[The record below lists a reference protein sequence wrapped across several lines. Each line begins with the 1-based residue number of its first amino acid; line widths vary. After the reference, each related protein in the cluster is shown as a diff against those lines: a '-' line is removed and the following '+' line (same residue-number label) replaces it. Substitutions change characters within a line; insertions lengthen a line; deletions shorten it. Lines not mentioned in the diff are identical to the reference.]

1 MRFLLTTVAI
11 VVGLVS
17 AAEARHWRY
26 FGHYWYGR
34 HYYHSY
40 TRHYYDRAP
49 DESANEQPARGKADT
64 NGRSEALNGRGE
76 PGSNS
81 TVASRSDS
89 TAATPGSFGAALDQM
104 IGICN
109 GQVSELRRMPFDD
122 VLKAVQPSGEQRDAL
137 EQIKNSVH
145 DAADKLASAC
155 PKQLPSELGARL
167 EMVSQLTNAIL
178 TALAPVRP
186 TLETFYRLLDD
197 EQKAR
202 LVAMSFSHDAQPQAE
217 RSAPSRGGAEGNEAD
232 RGPVCRL
239 WIAMLRSLPVRQIEN
254 DFTLSDERRAAMYDF
269 ASSTYRAA
277 GNMVA
282 SCHSENHLTPLG
294 RFDERENQLRSVG
307 QGIDSIRP
315 ALDRFEGTLAPE
327 QKTRLDEVLHLSHPP
342 KNAAH

>member
-1 MRFLLTTVAI
+1 LLRRRSVRKRLQRGFDAQGAI
-11 VVGLVS
+11 DAIL
-17 AAEARHWRY
+17 AEHVRPLLEKAQQRHWRY
-26 FGHYWYGR
+26 FGHYGYGR
-34 HYYHSY
+34 HHYQWY

-49 DESANEQPARGKADT
+49 DENANEQSARGKADAS
-64 NGRSEALNGRGE
+64 GRSEALNGRGE
-76 PGSNS
+76 PGSNGM
-81 TVASRSDS
+81 VASKSGL
-89 TAATPGSFGAALDQM
+89 GSFGATLDKM
-104 IGICN
+104 IGICD
-109 GQVSELRRMPFDD
+109 GQVSELRRMPFDE
-122 VLKAVQPSGEQRDAL
+122 VFKAVQPSGEQRDAL

-167 EMVSQLTNAIL
+167 EIVSQLTNAIL

-217 RSAPSRGGAEGNEAD
+217 RSAPSRGAAEGNEAD
-232 RGPVCRL
+232 RGPVCGL

-254 DFTLSDERRAAMYDF
+254 DITPSDEQHAALYDL
-269 ASSTYRAA
+269 ASSVYRAA

-282 SCHSENHLTPLG
+282 SCHSENHLTPVG

-307 QGIDSIRP
+307 HRFDP
-315 ALDRFEGTLAPE
+315 AG
-327 QKTRLDEVLHLSHPP
+327 S
-342 KNAAH
+342 

>member
-1 MRFLLTTVAI
+1 MRFLLAIVVI
-11 VVGLVS
+11 VVGLMS

-26 FGHYWYGR
+26 FGHYGYGR
-34 HYYHSY
+34 HHYQLY

-49 DESANEQPARGKADT
+49 DESANEQSARGKADT
-64 NGRSEALNGRGE
+64 NGRSDALNGRGP

-81 TVASRSDS
+81 MAANRNDS
-89 TAATPGSFGAALDQM
+89 AAATPVSFGAALDQM
-104 IGICN
+104 IGICS

-122 VLKAVQPSGEQRDAL
+122 VFKAVQPSDEQRDAL

-167 EMVSQLTNAIL
+167 EMVSQLTNAMI

-202 LVAMSFSHDAQPQAE
+202 LVAMSFSRDAQPQAQ

-239 WIAMLRSLPVRQIEN
+239 WIGVLRSLPVRQIES
-254 DFTLSDERRAAMYDF
+254 DITLSDDQHAAMYDL
-269 ASSTYRAA
+269 ASSVYRAA

-282 SCHSENHLTPLG
+282 SCHSENHLTPVG
-294 RFDERENQLRSVG
+294 RFDERENQLRS
-307 QGIDSIRP
+307 
-315 ALDRFEGTLAPE
+315 APF
-327 QKTRLDEVLHLSHPP
+327 
-342 KNAAH
+342 